1 MEIYLGI
8 ALAASIGYAALLRNQ
23 IGSNR
28 KIIGMLEAQV
38 TKLQFLIEEYKSKVK
53 RNEELLADYINNM
66 HGRVETP
73 QGEGKEL
80 ADATNDLLTGDLFDI
95 ERVARLSND

>member
-23 IGSNR
+23 IESNR
-28 KIIGMLEAQV
+28 KIIGMLEAQTVKLEFMITEYQMKV
-38 TKLQFLIEEYKSKVK
+38 T

-66 HGRVETP
+66 HGKVETP

-95 ERVARLSND
+95 DDVAFLSSN